1 MQNIME
7 LYVQLA
13 LTDTILDPATH
24 VSLLILFA
32 MLIVKMEPVL
42 HAILVIQSTDKDA
55 LLPDSKIPSAR
66 VSVPEESA
74 QDAITDIFT
83 IKK

>member
-1 MQNIME
+1 MPQHQALHQDLAQEVLLLFLSETLTVQNITE

-13 LTDTILDPATH
+13 LTDTILDPATP

-42 HAILVIQSTDKDA
+42 HAILAIQSTDKDA
-55 LLPDSKIPSAR
+55 
-66 VSVPEESA
+66 
-74 QDAITDIFT
+74 
-83 IKK
+83 